1 MPPTAPGRARPELAL
16 TGWLAY
22 AFGRTGKI
30 QSEIPAR
37 IKAEDPVEIRQY
49 FPRYQNDKRGVIQE
63 ITISLETR
71 VRQSLAELR
80 GLPAAREGM

>member
-1 MPPTAPGRARPELAL
+1 M

-22 AFGRTGKI
+22 AFGRTGKTK
-30 QSEIPAR
+30 SEIPAR
-37 IKAEDPVEIRQY
+37 AKAGDPVEIGQH

-71 VRQSLAELR
+71 VRQSLAELH
-80 GLPAAREGM
+80 GQPAGREGI